1 MAADRLTPEEE
12 QQLRYAVMRANE
24 QGLGI
29 AVGLLFGVGLFVAT
43 MFLVLKGG
51 IHPGL
56 HLNLL
61 HVYFPGYSVS
71 TLGACIGF
79 VYAFVAGYAVGRTV
93 ATVYN
98 RLVA

>member
-1 MAADRLTPEEE
+1 MAADRLTQEEE
-12 QQLRYAVMRANE
+12 TQIKHAILRAHE

-56 HLNLL
+56 HLSLL
-61 HVYFPGYSVS
+61 RVYFPGYSVS
-71 TLGACIGF
+71 TIGACIGF
-79 VYAFVAGYAVGRTV
+79 VYAFVAGYAFGRTV

-98 RLVA
+98 RLVR